1 MVVVV
6 VVVVM
11 VVAAMAQVRDIVMV
25 VVLVVMMMMVLVGEA
40 LQVSILSRE
49 TGKGN
54 IIFGYEG
61 HNMPH
66 ILVMVMMVV
75 VLLP

>member
-1 MVVVV
+1 MLMVLLL
-6 VVVVM
+6 
-11 VVAAMAQVRDIVMV
+11 
-25 VVLVVMMMMVLVGEA
+25 VVLV
-40 LQVSILSRE
+40 VSILSRE

-54 IIFGYEG
+54 MIFEYEG